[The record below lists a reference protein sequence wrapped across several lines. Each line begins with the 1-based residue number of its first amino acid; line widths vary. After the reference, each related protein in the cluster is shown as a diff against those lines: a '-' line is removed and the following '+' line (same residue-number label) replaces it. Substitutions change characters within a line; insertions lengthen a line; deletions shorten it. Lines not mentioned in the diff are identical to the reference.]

1 MTSLGLTTN
10 EKVIGLP
17 THLLKIIGFNLNS
30 KDAASFMATSQKIN
44 KVVDTEQYW
53 KYNWINNMGGKYYKI
68 NVNYKDRTARK
79 LFNNRLRKEDK
90 MRRLME
96 NEENGWE
103 PLPEDEVNFEELKR
117 LYCADRNQL
126 MEHYNRQFKSVK
138 SKIFKLQ
145 REINNISSL
154 KDPRDS
160 IPYFEGEMNKINNN
174 PLNHYKNSVNPA
186 CSSTLKMKESSKY
199 NRLIGKCASVG
210 DEGALQKIK
219 RTLEEGLVED
229 FANNAEDGV
238 CVDEDGNFDLIV
250 IHELWWKFEDV
261 FGKTFVG
268 QWQKVS
274 NIISNIWDRVATNM
288 DTGVQILIPEDV

>member
-1 MTSLGLTTN
+1 
-10 EKVIGLP
+10 
-17 THLLKIIGFNLNS
+17 
-30 KDAASFMATSQKIN
+30 
-44 KVVDTEQYW
+44 
-53 KYNWINNMGGKYYKI
+53 
-68 NVNYKDRTARK
+68 
-79 LFNNRLRKEDK
+79 
-90 MRRLME
+90 
-96 NEENGWE
+96 
-103 PLPEDEVNFEELKR
+103 
-117 LYCADRNQL
+117 
-126 MEHYNRQFKSVK
+126 
-138 SKIFKLQ
+138 
-145 REINNISSL
+145 
-154 KDPRDS
+154 
-160 IPYFEGEMNKINNN
+160 
-174 PLNHYKNSVNPA
+174 
-186 CSSTLKMKESSKY
+186 MKESSKY